1 MTVIIQLHKDFKKQ
15 AATLKPAQKKRLELA
30 MRLFRQQPHH
40 PDLYN
45 HSLVGAWKG
54 FNSIAFGGDWRAH
67 YELTDNGTVAWFV
80 ACGTHS
86 QLYK

>member
-1 MTVIIQLHKDFKKQ
+1 MEIRLHKNFVKQ
-15 AATLKPAQKKRLELA
+15 AASLKPAQKKRLEKA
-30 MRLFRQQPHH
+30 MMLFQEQPNH

-45 HSLVGAWKG
+45 HPLAGEWSGYR
-54 FNSIAFGGDWRAH
+54 SIAFGGDWRAH
-67 YELTDNGTVAWFV
+67 FELTDGQTVAWFV